1 MSERTVIDVSQVVE
15 QQKLGGFLV
24 GLVVISWI
32 ITFFDGFDS
41 QAIAFAGPYLST
53 QYHLDRIMMGN
64 IFSMGLVGALI
75 GGFGF
80 GYLGDRIG
88 RRPAIILATAAFGLL
103 TLAFVF
109 ADSYASLLAL
119 RLIDGIALGGMLPLS
134 WALNIEYVP
143 KRYRS
148 TVVTVI
154 MIGYSVG
161 IAVGGPAA
169 NWLIPQYGWQSL
181 FAVGG
186 ALSLVA
192 ALALVLILPETAR
205 FLASKGWQPRR
216 VADLLRRLT
225 GKAVPA
231 DAQFVAAD
239 EVGQAKHFNP
249 ALLFRDQ
256 LRFITPLL
264 WLAYIASSIAVFF
277 LATWTPLVFEA
288 LNFTRSQA
296 ALAASVN
303 AAAGAVGG
311 LLLMRFTDNIGAIA
325 VTAMPLLAI
334 PLLLIAAFVDVG
346 QGGFFALFALIALFL
361 IGGHFGLH
369 SIAGIFY
376 PSAYRG
382 NGAGWAISVA
392 KIGSL
397 AGPFAAGLI
406 LSTNLPVRYIF
417 AVLAICPAV
426 FVVCIFIVGRIHSSM
441 LRGVTQTPPASQMAE
456 AAGSSPARL

>member
-1 MSERTVIDVSQVVE
+1 MSRRTVIDVAE
-15 QQKLGGFLV
+15 TIEKQKLGGFLI

-32 ITFFDGFDS
+32 ITFFDGFDQ
-41 QAIAFAGPYLST
+41 QAIAFAAPYLSS

-64 IFSMGLVGALI
+64 VFSMGLVGTLI
-75 GGFGF
+75 GGFAF

-88 RRPAIILATAAFGLL
+88 RRPAIILATVAFGLL
-103 TLAFVF
+103 TLGFVL
-109 ADSYASLLAL
+109 AEGYLSLLAL
-119 RLIDGIALGGMLPLS
+119 RLVDGIALGGMLPLS
-134 WALNIEYVP
+134 WALNIEYAP
-143 KRYRS
+143 KRFRS
-148 TVVTVI
+148 TIVTVI

-161 IAVGGPAA
+161 IALGGPAA

-186 ALSLVA
+186 VLSLVA
-192 ALALVLILPETAR
+192 AGALVLVLPESAR
-205 FLASKGWQPRR
+205 FLASKGWQKER
-216 VADLLRRLT
+216 VAELLSRLT
-225 GKAVPA
+225 GEAIPA
-231 DAQFVAAD
+231 DAQFVVAD
-239 EVGQAKHFNP
+239 EAGQAKDFRA
-249 ALLFRDQ
+249 ALLFKDQ

-264 WLAYIASSIAVFF
+264 WMAYIASSMAVFF

-288 LNFTRSQA
+288 LTFTRSQA
-296 ALAASVN
+296 ALAGSIN

-311 LLLMRFTDNIGAIA
+311 LLLMRFTDTRGAIA
-325 VTAMPLLAI
+325 ITAMPLIAV

-346 QGGFFALFALIALFL
+346 HAGFFALFALIALFL

-392 KIGSL
+392 KIGSI

-406 LSTNLPVRYIF
+406 LSTSMPVRDIF

-426 FVVCIFIVGRIHSSM
+426 FVVCIFIVGRLHSSI
-441 LRGVTQTPPASQMAE
+441 LRRETQALAPA
-456 AAGSSPARL
+456 